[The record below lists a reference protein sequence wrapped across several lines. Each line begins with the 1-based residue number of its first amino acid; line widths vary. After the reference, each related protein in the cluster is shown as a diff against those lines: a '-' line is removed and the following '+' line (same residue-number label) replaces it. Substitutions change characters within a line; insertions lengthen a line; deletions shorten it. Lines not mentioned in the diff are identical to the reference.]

1 MDFDHGDTMNNQ
13 KPLTIKDLQI
23 PCDYGVYEYRAPFR
37 RGIPVRLL
45 YRVVENNQP
54 KIFVSIEGW
63 DRTEYFY
70 SLDDEDISKSIFKIL
85 PETTKNTP

>member
-1 MDFDHGDTMNNQ
+1 MNNQ

-23 PCDYGVYEYRAPFR
+23 PCDYGIYEYRAPFR

-54 KIFVSIEGW
+54 KIFASIEGW
-63 DRTEYFY
+63 NRTEYEGWSRTEYFH
-70 SLDDEDISKSIFKIL
+70 SLDDEDVSESIFKIL
-85 PETTKNTP
+85 PETTKATE